1 MTERGR
7 PEQLGIPV
15 RRHKSDVLI
24 VGGGAAG
31 TMAAFECADAGVS
44 VIQATKGRATSG
56 TTTVA
61 RGGFAA
67 AMGEDDS
74 PELHLQDILTHGGE
88 LIDPALARVWVHD
101 IIDVVHDLESWGAE
115 FVRGADGRLDLKMF
129 PSHSRARACHH
140 YDTTGNMITKV
151 LSKKLRADARIERH
165 SFTSVVDLIKRDGR
179 VVGAWGIDYGA
190 GTLVVYHAQ
199 QVILST
205 GGGSGLFYVNDNPPQ
220 VTGDGYVLGF
230 RAGAALLG
238 IEMIDFQAMCCSPKE
253 LFGFAPHPTGFI
265 NAGAVFRNREG
276 EAFLKRYFPDTA
288 EKSTRSEVITAMAK
302 EIHAGRA
309 GSTGRIFM
317 DATRVPL
324 EVIQKQIPHVYKTCL
339 HRGIDITK
347 TPLEVAPGSH
357 TWLGGLEIDVD
368 GRTPVEG
375 LLAAGE
381 TAGGIHGG
389 NRIGGSA
396 LAASLVFGR
405 RAGRKAAALVNEARV
420 DLAGGEED
428 DAVPEAEQAWLARLK
443 DRDSGPFQAD
453 VRMSCRMLAHNKLGP
468 IREERTLKEAL
479 AAYERIECQ
488 DVPAMRLDEKARSSH
503 KVLGEELESAFAVRN
518 LALLGR
524 ILATACLKRRE
535 SRGAHFR
542 LDYPHADDV
551 RWRVVT
557 RLQAGANGQ
566 IEFRTD
572 LARNPADS
580 SAPDRGA
587 ATRRRPV
594 NARGLPD

>member
-1 MTERGR
+1 
-7 PEQLGIPV
+7 V
-15 RRHKSDVLI
+15 RLDVPIVRHKTDVLI

-31 TMAAFECADAGVS
+31 TMAAFECAEAGVD
-44 VIQATKGRATSG
+44 VIQVTKGRATSG

-67 AMGEDDS
+67 AMGEDDN
-74 PELHLQDILTHGGE
+74 PELHLHDILRYGGE
-88 LIDPALARVWVHD
+88 LIDPELARVWVYD
-101 IIDVVHDLESWGAE
+101 IVDVVHDLESWGAE
-115 FVRGADGRLDLKMF
+115 FVRGADGRLDLKEF
-129 PSHSRARACHH
+129 PSHSRNRACHH

-151 LSKKLRADARIERH
+151 LSKKLRADARIKKH
-165 SFTSVVDLIKRDGR
+165 SIIAIVDLIKRDGR
-179 VVGAWGIDYGA
+179 VVGAWGVDYHS
-190 GTLVVYHAQ
+190 GTLVTYRAQ
-199 QVILST
+199 QIILST

-230 RAGAALLG
+230 RAGVPLLG

-265 NAGAVFRNREG
+265 NAGAVFRNQEG
-276 EAFLKRYFPDTA
+276 EEFLKRYFPDTA
-288 EKSTRSEVITAMAK
+288 EQSTRSEVILAMAK

-309 GSTGRIFM
+309 GSTGGIFM
-317 DATRVPL
+317 DATKVPM

-339 HRGIDITK
+339 HRHIDISK

-357 TWLGGLEIDVD
+357 TWLGGLTVDVD
-368 GRTPVEG
+368 GKTPANG
-375 LLAAGE
+375 LFAAGE

-396 LAASLVFGR
+396 LSASLVYGR
-405 RAGRKAAALVNEARV
+405 RAGRRAALLVKDARV
-420 DLAGGEED
+420 DLDSGDENAI
-428 DAVPEAEQAWLARLK
+428 PETERAWLAGLLS
-443 DRDSGPFQAD
+443 RDCGPLQSD
-453 VRMSCRMLAHNKLGP
+453 VRMACRALAHNKLGP

-479 AAYERIECQ
+479 AEYERIERE
-488 DVPAMRLDEKARSSH
+488 DVPAMRLDEKARSSD
-503 KVLGEELESAFAVRN
+503 KVRGEELESALSVRN

-524 ILATACLKRRE
+524 ILAVAALKRTE

-542 LDYPHADDV
+542 LDYPDTDDA

-557 RLQAGANGQ
+557 RLGLGAKGE

-572 LARNPADS
+572 PVKEPAT
-580 SAPDRGA
+580 AG
-587 ATRRRPV
+587 
-594 NARGLPD
+594 ARGETVVAS

>member
-1 MTERGR
+1 MTKRTGPDLFE
-7 PEQLGIPV
+7 IPV
-15 RRHKSDVLI
+15 KHHLTDVLI

-31 TMAAFECADAGVS
+31 TMAAFECAETGVA
-44 VIQATKGRATSG
+44 VIQVTKGRATSG

-67 AMGEDDS
+67 AMSRDDS
-74 PELHLQDILTHGGE
+74 PELHLQDILKHGGE
-88 LIDPALARVWVHD
+88 LIDPELARVWVYD

-115 FVRGADGRLDLKMF
+115 FVRDADGRLDLKAF
-129 PSHSRARACHH
+129 PSHSRNRACHH

-151 LSKKLRADARIERH
+151 LSNRLRADARIEKH
-165 SFTSVVDLIKRDGR
+165 SITAIVGLIKRDGR
-179 VVGAWGIDYGA
+179 VVGAWGVDYQNGA
-190 GTLVVYHAQ
+190 LVIYHAQ
-199 QVILST
+199 QIILCT

-230 RAGAALLG
+230 SAGVPLIG

-276 EAFLKRYFPDTA
+276 QEFLKRYFPDTA
-288 EKSTRSEVITAMAK
+288 EHSTRSEVILAMAK

-309 GSTGRIFM
+309 GSTGGIFM
-317 DATRVPL
+317 DATKVPMD
-324 EVIQKQIPHVYKTCL
+324 VIQKQIPHVYKTCL
-339 HRGIDITK
+339 HRHIDISK

-357 TWLGGLEIDVD
+357 TWLGGLKINVD
-368 GRTPVEG
+368 GKTPVDG
-375 LLAAGE
+375 LFAAGE

-396 LAASLVFGR
+396 LSASLVYGR
-405 RAGRKAAALVNEARV
+405 RAGRKAAALAKNERV
-420 DLAGGEED
+420 DVAEAEDSAIPESECSWLAG
-428 DAVPEAEQAWLARLK
+428 LLSR
-443 DRDSGPFQAD
+443 DRGPLQSD
-453 VRMSCRMLAHNKLGP
+453 VRTACRMLAHNKLGP

-479 AAYERIECQ
+479 AEYERIERE
-488 DVPAMRLDEKARSSH
+488 DVPTMRLCDKARNSD
-503 KVLGEELESAFAVRN
+503 KVRGEELESALSVRN

-524 ILATACLKRRE
+524 ILATACLKRTE

-542 LDYPHADDV
+542 LDYPDTDDV

-557 RLQAGANGQ
+557 RVQIGAN
-566 IEFRTD
+566 ETLELYTD
-572 LARNPADS
+572 PVKKPAIS
-580 SAPDRGA
+580 SARSEA
-587 ATRRRPV
+587 VATK
-594 NARGLPD
+594 